1 MSLSDI
7 GTPAYHMKGAVVLA
21 MPLRGGCASDRMS
34 GGNMQITRQ
43 ADYAVRAV
51 VYLAERGCGRPIAT
65 AEIGRQQHI
74 PLTFLAKIMSQ
85 LSAAGIVHTLRGA
98 HGGVTLGR
106 PGEDISLLDIV
117 ETIDGPI
124 LLNEC
129 VSDPSM
135 CPLGENCAVH
145 KVWCEAQADLVDRL
159 SQTNVAK
166 LTQPDAQSVTPF
178 GTIRQRDDPIAYR
191 EVAR

>member
-1 MSLSDI
+1 
-7 GTPAYHMKGAVVLA
+7 
-21 MPLRGGCASDRMS
+21 
-34 GGNMQITRQ
+34 MQITRQ

-51 VYLAERGCGRPIAT
+51 LYLAERGRTSPIAT

-85 LSAAGIVHTLRGA
+85 LSAAGIVHTLRGV
-98 HGGVTLGR
+98 HGGIRLGR
-106 PGEDISLLDIV
+106 PVEEISLLDIL

-129 VSDPSM
+129 VSDPSL

-145 KVWCEAQADLVDRL
+145 NVWCQAQADLVDRL
-159 SQTNVAK
+159 SRTTMAK
-166 LTQPDAQSVTPF
+166 LVQPGARSIAPLETE
-178 GTIRQRDDPIAYR
+178 RQGADPIATGR
-191 EVAR
+191 GPAVHSVPGQ